1 MIAQYELFALR
12 YATREA
18 RRHEHF
24 IGGDPHDGPMP
35 MDYFVWLAKNE
46 DRVVVIDV
54 GFTAESGG
62 KRGRLLERC
71 PIKSLGRLGV
81 DPEKVEDVIL
91 THLHYDHVGNF
102 DKLPNARFHL
112 QEPEIHYAVGKYM
125 RHRQL
130 AKSFEPD
137 DVCGI
142 VRLNFDGRV
151 VYYNGAAEVLPGISV
166 VPTGG
171 HSAGLQF
178 VKVNTQRGTVVL
190 ASDVTHFYENMET
203 YRPFTTALHIGEMLE
218 AFDTLR
224 AHAASPDLIV
234 PGHDPLVMQ
243 RYPAPAPDLRRDCR
257 SSRRATHRDR

>member
-1 MIAQYELFALR
+1 MTAEYELFALR
-12 YATREA
+12 YATRPA
-18 RRHEHF
+18 MRHEHF

-35 MDYFVWLAKNE
+35 MDYFVWIAKNAE
-46 DRVVVIDV
+46 RAVVIDI

-62 KRGRLLERC
+62 KRGRQLERD
-71 PIKSLGRLGV
+71 PIDSLALLGV
-81 DPEKVEDVIL
+81 DPSTVEAVIL
-91 THLHYDHVGNF
+91 THMHYDHVGNF
-102 DKLPNARFHL
+102 HKFPNARFHL
-112 QEPEIHYAVGKYM
+112 QESEIHYAVGRHM

-130 AKSFEPD
+130 TRSFEPD

-142 VRLNFDGRV
+142 VRLNFDGRIQ
-151 VYYNGAAEVLPGISV
+151 YYNGPADVLPGISV

-178 VKVNTQRGTVVL
+178 VKVNTRRGVVVL

-203 YRPFTTALHIGEMLE
+203 DRPFTTALHIGEMLD

-224 AHAASPDLIV
+224 AHAASPELIV

-243 RYPAPAPDLRRDCR
+243 RYPAVSDALKGIAVRLDVAPLQ
-257 SSRRATHRDR
+257 

>member
-1 MIAQYELFALR
+1 MTAEYELFALR
-12 YATREA
+12 YATRQA
-18 RRHEHF
+18 QRAEHF

-35 MDYFVWLAKNE
+35 MDYFVWVARNA
-46 DRVVVIDV
+46 DRAVVIDI
-54 GFTAESGG
+54 GFTAESVG
-62 KRGRLLERC
+62 KRGRTLERC
-71 PIKSLGRLGV
+71 PIESLALLGV
-81 DPEKVEDVIL
+81 DPATVEDVIL

-102 DKLPNARFHL
+102 DKFPHARFHL
-112 QEPEIHYAVGKYM
+112 QEPEIHYAVGRYM

-151 VYYNGAAEVLPGISV
+151 VYHNGAADVLPGISV

-178 VKVNTQRGTVVL
+178 VKVNTRRGVVVL

-203 YRPFTTALHIGEMLE
+203 YRPFTVALHVGEMLQ
-218 AFDTLR
+218 AFDTLCV
-224 AHAASPDLIV
+224 HAASPSLIV
-234 PGHDPLVMQ
+234 PGHDPLVMR
-243 RYPAPAPDLRRDCR
+243 RYPAPSPELEGIAVRLDVPP
-257 SSRRATHRDR
+257 AQ

>member
-1 MIAQYELFALR
+1 MSVQYELFALR
-12 YATREA
+12 YATRPA

-35 MDYFVWLAKNE
+35 MDYFVWLARNA
-46 DRVVVIDV
+46 DRAVVIDI

-62 KRGRLLERC
+62 KRGRMLERN
-71 PIKSLGRLGV
+71 PIDSLSLLGV
-81 DPEKVEDVIL
+81 DPARVEDVIL
-91 THLHYDHVGNF
+91 THMHYDHVGNF
-102 DKLPNARFHL
+102 HKFPKARFHL
-112 QEPEIHYAVGKYM
+112 QEPEIHYAVGRYM
-125 RHRQL
+125 RHRHL
-130 AKSFEPD
+130 ARSFEPD

-151 VYYNGAAEVLPGISV
+151 MYHNGPADILPGISV

-178 VKVNTQRGTVVL
+178 VKVNTKRGVVVL
-190 ASDVTHFYENMET
+190 ASYVTHFYENMET
-203 YRPFTTALHIGEMLE
+203 GRPFTTALHIGEMLD

-224 AHAASPDLIV
+224 DHAASPELIV

-243 RYPAPAPDLRRDCR
+243 RYPAPSPELNGIV
-257 SSRRATHRDR
+257 

>member
-1 MIAQYELFALR
+1 MTAEYELFALR
-12 YATREA
+12 YATRPA
-18 RRHEHF
+18 MRHEHF

-35 MDYFVWLAKNE
+35 MDYFVWIAKNAE
-46 DRVVVIDV
+46 RAVVIDI

-62 KRGRLLERC
+62 KRGRQLERD
-71 PIKSLGRLGV
+71 PIDSLALLGV
-81 DPEKVEDVIL
+81 DPSAVEDVIL
-91 THLHYDHVGNF
+91 THMHYDHVGNF
-102 DKLPNARFHL
+102 HKFPNARFHL
-112 QEPEIHYAVGKYM
+112 QESEIHYAVGRHM

-130 AKSFEPD
+130 ARSFEPD

-142 VRLNFDGRV
+142 VRLNFDGRIQ
-151 VYYNGAAEVLPGISV
+151 YYNGPADVLPGISV

-178 VKVNTQRGTVVL
+178 VKVNTRRGVVVL

-203 YRPFTTALHIGEMLE
+203 DRPFTTALHIGEMLD

-224 AHAASPDLIV
+224 AHAASPELIV

-243 RYPAPAPDLRRDCR
+243 RYPAVSDALKGIAVRLDVAPLQ
-257 SSRRATHRDR
+257 